1 MSQATGFHD
10 ARGVPIH
17 VGDLIR
23 IKHYTNRLRKQQMWV
38 YFRVG
43 FVRERFV
50 LHVWSDLDASQY
62 HCLLEAV
69 GGSPDDIEVLAKSGA
84 EHNER
89 GELITFNERPRLKR
103 KAGE

>member
-1 MSQATGFHD
+1 MSQPTGFHD
-10 ARGVPIH
+10 ARGIPIH

-23 IKHYTNRLRKQQMWV
+23 VKHYTHRLRHEQMWA

-43 FVRERFV
+43 FVRDRFV
-50 LHVWSDLDASQY
+50 LHVWSDLDASKY

-69 GGSPDDIEVLAKSGA
+69 GGSPDDIEVLAKIGT
-84 EHNER
+84 EYNHC
-89 GELITFNERPRLKR
+89 GELITFNERPRLRR